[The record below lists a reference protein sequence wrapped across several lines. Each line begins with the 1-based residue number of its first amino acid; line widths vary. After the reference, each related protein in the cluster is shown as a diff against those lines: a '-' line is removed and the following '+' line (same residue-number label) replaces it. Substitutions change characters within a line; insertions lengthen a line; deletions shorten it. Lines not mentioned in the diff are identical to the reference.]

1 MELPGLSSRPGIG
14 VQEMIR
20 RKFGRSVSPSSQEH
34 AFFLVASFG
43 RCKYKLSPPSVGAIL
58 QATIGGSAADFAVL
72 GLADRVFR
80 FSVSLS
86 LVGFH
91 IVKLCSFE
99 CSSFKIF
106 FHLWTNDGPNWVLEW
121 RNFCREEEA
130 SWTEVQR
137 SKVGRDCG
145 MIRPELSFAD
155 VVRNN
160 PLTRPNKV
168 PVSSRKTVFARIIF
182 PVAHGFSKVNG
193 KSPIGQFHM
202 NGPAQSE

>member
-99 CSSFKIF
+99 CSSFTF
-106 FHLWTNDGPNWVLEW
+106 GPMMVQTGCLNGETSAGKKRLPGLRFREAKWVE
-121 RNFCREEEA
+121 
-130 SWTEVQR
+130 
-137 SKVGRDCG
+137 
-145 MIRPELSFAD
+145 I
-155 VVRNN
+155 
-160 PLTRPNKV
+160 
-168 PVSSRKTVFARIIF
+168 
-182 PVAHGFSKVNG
+182 VA
-193 KSPIGQFHM
+193 
-202 NGPAQSE
+202 